1 MLLPAGAAVPEGL
14 EFADLPP
21 AGYAVCF
28 IRDAEGSERFY
39 LRETREACLER
50 IAALGL
56 RVQGGWRLERHN
68 CPRFTAPD
76 EQGRVVLDRA
86 VDVEAPKGE

>member
-1 MLLPAGAAVPEGL
+1 MLFPAGTAVPEGF

-28 IRDAEGSERFY
+28 IRDAEGSAALYSRQ
-39 LRETREACLER
+39 TREACLER
-50 IAALGL
+50 IAAL
-56 RVQGGWRLERHN
+56 RAARAGGWRLERYN

-76 EQGRVVLDRA
+76 EPGRVVLDWA
-86 VDVEAPKGE
+86 VDVEAPEEE

>member
-1 MLLPAGAAVPEGL
+1 MLFPAGTAVPEGF
-14 EFADLPP
+14 ECVDLPP

-28 IRDAEGSERFY
+28 IRDAEGSAALYSRQ
-39 LRETREACLER
+39 TREARIER

-56 RVQGGWRLERHN
+56 RVGDGWRLERYN

-76 EQGRVVLDRA
+76 EQGRVVLDWA
-86 VDVEAPKGE
+86 VDVEAPEEE